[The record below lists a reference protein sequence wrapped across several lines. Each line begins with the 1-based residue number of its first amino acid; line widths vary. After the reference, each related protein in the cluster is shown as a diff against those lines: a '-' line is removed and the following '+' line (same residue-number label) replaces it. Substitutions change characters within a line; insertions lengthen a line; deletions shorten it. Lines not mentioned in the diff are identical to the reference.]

1 MYLGIYLK
9 KNNKTNKQK
18 KTEQIKTGKKKK
30 EKKEGRKNGTSRT
43 RARHLRLAAT
53 LPNHYTTK
61 ADDVTLVRRF
71 LFNAFST
78 ENPPANAIKD
88 DRAA

>member
-18 KTEQIKTGKKKK
+18 KTKQTKTGKEKK
-30 EKKEGRKNGTSRT
+30 EKKGRKNGTSRT
-43 RARHLRLAAT
+43 RARHLQLVAT
-53 LPNHYTTK
+53 FPNHYTTK
-61 ADDVTLVRRF
+61 ADDVTFARSF

-88 DRAA
+88 DRAS

>member
-18 KTEQIKTGKKKK
+18 KTKQTKTGKKRKK
-30 EKKEGRKNGTSRT
+30 GMSRT
-43 RARHLRLAAT
+43 RTRHLQLVTT

-61 ADDVTLVRRF
+61 ADYVILARSL

-78 ENPPANAIKD
+78 ETPPANAVKD

>member
-18 KTEQIKTGKKKK
+18 KTKQTKTGKKKDRR
-30 EKKEGRKNGTSRT
+30 KEGRKNGTSRT

-53 LPNHYTTK
+53 LPNHYAK
-61 ADDVTLVRRF
+61 ADYVTFARSF
-71 LFNAFST
+71 LFNGFST
-78 ENPPANAIKD
+78 ENSPANAIKD
-88 DRAA
+88 DRAS